1 MGKGS
6 NFKIEKNNKKFRKIN
21 RSNFKNFD
29 IDGSGDITQDEFKKA
44 LKMISLGLT
53 DNEIEKII

>member
-1 MGKGS
+1 MKLKKIIKISGKS
-6 NFKIEKNNKKFRKIN
+6 IEAI
-21 RSNFKNFD
+21 FKNFD
-29 IDGSGDITQDEFKKA
+29 VDGSGDITQDEFKKA